1 MLLQQ
6 NTYTTQMC
14 SNNKSCS
21 DNKMTVIKWLI
32 QILH

>member
-14 SNNKSCS
+14 SNNK
-21 DNKMTVIKWLI
+21 MTVIKWLI